1 MTPEEAI
8 ANQAAE
14 VRLREAVQGARGP
27 DQQRLATVGLEWI
40 DVMLR
45 KNMDYG
51 GSAWKVPVLA
61 PDLQPGEAIRVRMS
75 DKIERILSLL
85 TKDPEVVSESI
96 RDTIQDLG
104 VYCLLWL
111 ARPPERVDLLN

>member
-1 MTPEEAI
+1 MAVLIFPADQPAPTTADTRLSEAL
-8 ANQAAE
+8 AG
-14 VRLREAVQGARGP
+14 RRGH

-45 KNMDYG
+45 KHMDYG
-51 GSAWKVPVLA
+51 SSAWKVPILA
-61 PDLQPGEAIRVRMS
+61 PDLKPGEAIRVRMS

-85 TKDPEVVSESI
+85 TKDPEVVGESI
-96 RDTIQDLG
+96 RDTVQDLG

-111 ARPPERVDLLN
+111 ALPPEQG